1 MVIRWRSI
9 LGGKGRS
16 LILFAVF
23 FLTAGFAFE
32 NYFLLYFAILL
43 LFSTIISLPLFHYKL
58 NIEELRVHRELE
70 KEKVFRDDFVHIKVV
85 IENMGRNSFDFLE
98 IRDNYN
104 PQLFRQILGE
114 HFISTRIGPKDV
126 VKFSYVLEPK
136 VRGEYALGPLSIIVK
151 DRLGFNSVE
160 RIVPDSVTDILIYPP
175 YEDIK
180 RIEILGSKRS
190 LQLNYGL
197 QRSKQKGLGSE
208 FYGMRKYVFGDQF
221 RLIDWKAS
229 ARHQKLIVKEFED
242 ERDVT
247 VMILVDS
254 SETMAGG
261 AIENTKFEYAVRACM
276 LLTKVAITRRDNV
289 GVFTFSDKKNFKFLK
304 PGGGDDHFYQVLDFI
319 ARVKPEG
326 KCKMAEAMYY
336 FTRRFQKRSL
346 IFIISDLEANPKEIT
361 EAMKKLIPFNHTVIV
376 INPFSPWF
384 EIHEIDLSST
394 DKALA
399 EAISEEMMEH
409 ILTIRQGTRNMGINV
424 ISCGPDDM
432 MNQVMGKY
440 MEAKKKGSAY

>member
-1 MVIRWRSI
+1 M
-9 LGGKGRS
+9 LGGKGRT
-16 LILFAVF
+16 LILFSVF
-23 FLTAGFAFE
+23 FLTAGFAFV
-32 NYFLLYFAILL
+32 NYFLIFFAIILI
-43 LFSTIISLPLFHYKL
+43 FSTVISLPIFYWQM
-58 NIEELRVHRELE
+58 NIEELKVHRELE
-70 KEKVFRDDFVHIKVV
+70 KEKVFKDDFVHIKVI
-85 IENMGRNSFDFLE
+85 IENTGRNSFDFLE
-98 IRDNYN
+98 IRDYYS
-104 PQLFRQILGE
+104 PELFRLILGE
-114 HFISTRIGPKDV
+114 NFISTRIGPKAI

-136 VRGEYALGPLSIIVK
+136 VRGEYPIGPLSVTVK

-160 RIVPDSVTDILIYPP
+160 RIVPNSVSEILVYPP

-229 ARHQKLIVKEFED
+229 ARTQTLIVKEFES

-247 VMILVDS
+247 VMIIVDS
-254 SETMAGG
+254 SNSMAGG
-261 AIENTKFEYAVRACM
+261 AIENTKFEYAIRACM
-276 LLTKVAITRRDNV
+276 LLTKVALTRRDNV
-289 GVFTFSDKKNFKFLK
+289 GVFTFSDKRNFNFLK
-304 PGGGDDHFYQVLDFI
+304 PGSGDDHFYQVLDFV
-319 ARVKPEG
+319 AKVKPQG
-326 KCKMAEAMYY
+326 KSRMLEAIDYLC
-336 FTRRFQKRSL
+336 RRFQKRSL
-346 IFIISDLEANPKEIT
+346 IFLISDLEGEVKEISQ
-361 EAMKKLIPFNHTVIV
+361 AIRKLVPFNHTIII

-399 EAISEEMMEH
+399 EAISEEMMEY
-409 ILTIRQGTRNMGINV
+409 ILRIKQDLRNLGVNI
-424 ISCGPDDM
+424 ISVGPDDM
-432 MNQVMGKY
+432 LNQVLSTY

>member
-1 MVIRWRSI
+1 M
-9 LGGKGRS
+9 
-16 LILFAVF
+16 FAVF
-23 FLTAGFAFE
+23 FLTAGFAFV
-32 NYFLLYFAILL
+32 NYFLLFFGVLL
-43 LFSTIISLPLFHYKL
+43 LFSTIISLPIFHYKL
-58 NIEELRVHRELE
+58 NVEELIVHRELE
-70 KEKVFRDDFVHIKVV
+70 KEKVFKDDFVHVKVV
-85 IENMGRNSFDFLE
+85 IENVGRNGFDFLE

-104 PQLFRQILGE
+104 PQLFRLILGE
-114 HFISTRIGPKDV
+114 NFISTRIGPKTT

-136 VRGEYALGPLSIIVK
+136 VRGEYAIGPLSIIVK
-151 DRLGFNSVE
+151 DRLGFNSLE

-175 YEDIK
+175 YDDIK

-190 LQLNYGL
+190 LQLNYGA

-208 FYGMRKYVFGDQF
+208 FYGMRKYVYGDQF

-229 ARHQKLIVKEFED
+229 ARHQKLIVKEYES

-247 VMILVDS
+247 IMILVDS

-261 AIENTKFEYAVRACM
+261 AIENTKFEYAIRACM
-276 LLTKVAITRRDNV
+276 LLTKVALTRRDNV
-289 GVFTFSDKKNFKFLK
+289 GVYTFSDKKNFKFLK
-304 PGGGDDHFYQVLDFI
+304 PNGGDDHFYQVLDFV

-326 KCKMAEAMYY
+326 KCKIIEAMDHL
-336 FTRRFQKRSL
+336 TRRFQKRSL
-346 IFIISDLEANPKEIT
+346 IFIISDLEANPKEIS
-361 EAMKKLIPFNHTVIV
+361 EAIRKLIPFNHTIIV

-409 ILTIRQGTRNMGINV
+409 ILGIRQSLRNVGIS
-424 ISCGPDDM
+424 IITCGPDDM
-432 MNQVMGKY
+432 MKQVLSTY
-440 MEAKKKGSAY
+440 MDAKKKGKAF

>member
-1 MVIRWRSI
+1 M
-9 LGGKGRS
+9 
-16 LILFAVF
+16 
-23 FLTAGFAFE
+23 
-32 NYFLLYFAILL
+32 
-43 LFSTIISLPLFHYKL
+43 
-58 NIEELRVHRELE
+58 NIEELLVHRELE
-70 KEKVFRDDFVHIKVV
+70 KEKVFKDDFVHIKVI
-85 IENMGRNSFDFLE
+85 IENVGKNSFDFIE
-98 IRDNYN
+98 IRDSFN
-104 PQLFRQILGE
+104 PQLFRLILGE
-114 HFISTRIGPKDV
+114 NFISTRIGPKET

-136 VRGEYALGPLSIIVK
+136 VRGEYALGPLSVIVK
-151 DRLGFNSVE
+151 DRLGFNSLE
-160 RIVPDSVTDILIYPP
+160 RIVPESVTDILIYPP

-190 LQLNYGL
+190 LQLNYGE

-229 ARHQKLIVKEFED
+229 ARSQTLIVKEFES

-247 VMILVDS
+247 VMVLVDS

-261 AIENTKFEYAVRACM
+261 AIENTKFEYAIRACM
-276 LLTKVAITRRDNV
+276 LLTKVALTRRDSV
-289 GVFTFSDKKNFKFLK
+289 GVFTFSDKKNFNFLK
-304 PGGGDDHFYQVLDFI
+304 PNSGEEHFYQVLDFV

-326 KCKMAEAMYY
+326 KCRIIEAFDH

-346 IFIISDLEANPKEIT
+346 VFIISDLEENPKEISQ
-361 EAMKKLIPFNHTVIV
+361 AVKKLIPFKHSVVI

-399 EAISEEMMEH
+399 EAISEAMMEH
-409 ILTIRQGTRNMGINV
+409 ILTIKQELRNLGIN
-424 ISCGPDDM
+424 IITCGPDDM
-432 MNQVMGKY
+432 MHQILSNY
-440 MEAKKKGSAY
+440 MEAKKKGRAF

>member
-1 MVIRWRSI
+1 M
-9 LGGKGRS
+9 
-16 LILFAVF
+16 
-23 FLTAGFAFE
+23 
-32 NYFLLYFAILL
+32 
-43 LFSTIISLPLFHYKL
+43 

-70 KEKVFRDDFVHIKVV
+70 KEKVFKDDFVHIKVV
-85 IENMGRNSFDFLE
+85 IENIGRNGFDFLE

-104 PQLFRQILGE
+104 PQLFRLILGE
-114 HFISTRIGPKDV
+114 NFISTRIGPRKI

-136 VRGEYALGPLSIIVK
+136 VRGEYALGPLSVIVK

-160 RIVPDSVTDILIYPP
+160 RIVPDSVTDILVYPP
-175 YEDIK
+175 YDDIK

-229 ARHQKLIVKEFED
+229 ARHQTLIVKEFED

-261 AIENTKFEYAVRACM
+261 AIENTKFEYAIRACM
-276 LLTKVAITRRDNV
+276 LLTKVALTRRDNV
-289 GVFTFSDKKNFKFLK
+289 GVFTFSDKKNFNFLK
-304 PGGGDDHFYQVLDFI
+304 PNGGEDHFYQVLDFV

-326 KCKMAEAMYY
+326 KCKIAEALGF

-346 IFIISDLEANPKEIT
+346 IFIISDLEADPKEISQSI
-361 EAMKKLIPFNHTVIV
+361 KKLVPFNHTIIV

-399 EAISEEMMEH
+399 EAISEAMMEH
-409 ILTIRQGTRNMGINV
+409 ILLIKQEVRNLGVNLIT
-424 ISCGPDDM
+424 CGPDDM
-432 MNQVMGKY
+432 MNQVLSNY
-440 MEAKKKGSAY
+440 MEAKKKGRAY

>member
-1 MVIRWRSI
+1 MNV
-9 LGGKGRS
+9 
-16 LILFAVF
+16 
-23 FLTAGFAFE
+23 
-32 NYFLLYFAILL
+32 
-43 LFSTIISLPLFHYKL
+43 
-58 NIEELRVHRELE
+58 EELRVHRELE
-70 KEKVFRDDFVHIKVV
+70 KEKVFKDDFVHIKVI
-85 IENMGRNSFDFLE
+85 IENIGRSGFDFLE

-104 PQLFRQILGE
+104 PQLFRLILGE
-114 HFISTRIGPKDV
+114 NFISTRIGPREI
-126 VKFSYVLEPK
+126 VKFSYVLEPR

-151 DRLGFNSVE
+151 DRLGFNSLE

-229 ARHQKLIVKEFED
+229 ARFQQLIVKEYET

-261 AIENTKFEYAVRACM
+261 AIENTKFEYAIRACM
-276 LLTKVAITRRDNV
+276 LLTKVALTRRDSV
-289 GVFTFSDKKNFKFLK
+289 GVFTFSDKKNFNFLK
-304 PGGGDDHFYQVLDFI
+304 PNSGDEYFYQVLDFV

-326 KCKMAEAMYY
+326 KCRIVEAVD
-336 FTRRFQKRSL
+336 FFARRFQKRSL
-346 IFIISDLEANPKEIT
+346 VFIISDLESNPKEISQ
-361 EAMKKLIPFNHTVIV
+361 AIKKLVPFNHTIII

-409 ILTIRQGTRNMGINV
+409 IVTIKQDFRNLGINL
-424 ISCGPDDM
+424 ITCGPDDM
-432 MNQVMGKY
+432 MNQVLSNY
-440 MEAKKKGSAY
+440 MEAKKKGRAY

>member
-1 MVIRWRSI
+1 M
-9 LGGKGRS
+9 LGGKGRT
-16 LILFAVF
+16 LILFSVF

-32 NYFLLYFAILL
+32 NYFLIYFAILL
-43 LFSTIISLPLFHYKL
+43 LFSTVVSLPLFYYQM
-58 NIEELRVHRELE
+58 NIEEIRVHRELE
-70 KEKVFRDDFVHIKVV
+70 KEKVFKDDFVHIKVV
-85 IENMGRNSFDFLE
+85 IENTGNNGFDFLE
-98 IRDNYN
+98 IRDYYN
-104 PQLFRQILGE
+104 PQLFRLVLGE
-114 HFISTRIGPKDV
+114 NFISTRIGPKNV
-126 VKFSYVLEPK
+126 IKFSYVLEPK
-136 VRGEYALGPLSIIVK
+136 VRGEYPLGPLSITLK

-160 RIVPDSVTDILIYPP
+160 RIVPDSVSDILVYPP

-190 LQLNYGL
+190 LTLNYGL

-229 ARHQKLIVKEFED
+229 ARTQKLIVREFES

-247 VMILVDS
+247 IMILVDS
-254 SETMAGG
+254 SSSMAGG
-261 AIENTKFEYAVRACM
+261 AIENTKFEYAIRACM
-276 LLTKVAITRRDNV
+276 LLTKVALTRKDNV
-289 GVFTFSDKKNFKFLK
+289 GVFTFSDKKNLQFLK
-304 PGGGDDHFYQVLDFI
+304 PRSGDDQFYQVLDFV
-319 ARVKPEG
+319 ARVKPQG
-326 KCKMAEAMYY
+326 KLRMVEAMD
-336 FTRRFQKRSL
+336 FFNRRFQKRSL
-346 IFIISDLEANPKEIT
+346 IFVISDLEADVKEIGQ
-361 EAMKKLIPFNHTVIV
+361 AIRKLAPFNHTIII

-409 ILTIRQGTRNMGINV
+409 ILKFKQEVRHLGVNIITV
-424 ISCGPDDM
+424 GPDDM
-432 MNQVMGKY
+432 MSQVLGTY

>member
-1 MVIRWRSI
+1 M
-9 LGGKGRS
+9 
-16 LILFAVF
+16 FAVF
-23 FLTAGFAFE
+23 FITAGFAFV
-32 NYFLLYFAILL
+32 NYFLLYFGILL
-43 LFSTIISLPLFHYKL
+43 LFSTIISLPIFHYKL
-58 NIEELRVHRELE
+58 NVEELIVHRELE
-70 KEKVFRDDFVHIKVV
+70 KEKVFKDDFVHIKVV
-85 IENMGRNSFDFLE
+85 IENVGRHGFDFIE

-104 PQLFRQILGE
+104 PQLFRLILGE
-114 HFISTRIGPKDV
+114 NFISTRIGPKTT

-136 VRGEYALGPLSIIVK
+136 VRGEYAIGPLSIIVK
-151 DRLGFNSVE
+151 DRLGFNSLE

-175 YEDIK
+175 YDDIK

-190 LQLNYGL
+190 LQLNYGV

-229 ARHQKLIVKEFED
+229 ARHQKLIVKEYES

-247 VMILVDS
+247 VMVLVDS

-261 AIENTKFEYAVRACM
+261 AIENTKFEYAIRACM
-276 LLTKVAITRRDNV
+276 LLTKVALTRRDNV

-304 PGGGDDHFYQVLDFI
+304 PNGGEEHFYQVLDFV

-326 KCKMAEAMYY
+326 KCKVVEAMDH

-346 IFIISDLEANPKEIT
+346 VFLITDLESNPKEIS
-361 EAMKKLIPFNHTVIV
+361 EAIRKLMPFNHTVII

-409 ILTIRQGTRNMGINV
+409 ILLIRQAVRNVGVSIV
-424 ISCGPDDM
+424 TCGPDDM
-432 MNQVMGKY
+432 MNQVLSNY
-440 MEAKKKGSAY
+440 MDAKKKGKAF

>member
-1 MVIRWRSI
+1 M
-9 LGGKGRS
+9 LGGKGRT
-16 LILFAVF
+16 LILFSVF
-23 FLTAGFAFE
+23 FLTAGFAFV
-32 NYFLLYFAILL
+32 NYFLIFFAIILI
-43 LFSTIISLPLFHYKL
+43 FSTVISLPIFYWQM
-58 NIEELRVHRELE
+58 NIEELKVHRELE
-70 KEKVFRDDFVHIKVV
+70 KEKVFKDDFVHIKVI
-85 IENMGRNSFDFLE
+85 IENTGRNSFDFLE
-98 IRDNYN
+98 IRDYYS
-104 PQLFRQILGE
+104 PELFRLILGE
-114 HFISTRIGPKDV
+114 NFISTRIGPKAI

-136 VRGEYALGPLSIIVK
+136 VRGEYPIGPLSVTVK

-160 RIVPDSVTDILIYPP
+160 RIVPNSVSEILVYPP

-229 ARHQKLIVKEFED
+229 ARTQTLIVKEFES

-247 VMILVDS
+247 VMIIVDS
-254 SETMAGG
+254 SNSMAGG
-261 AIENTKFEYAVRACM
+261 AIENTKFEYAIRACM
-276 LLTKVAITRRDNV
+276 LLTKVALTRRDNV
-289 GVFTFSDKKNFKFLK
+289 GVFTFSDKRNFNFLK
-304 PGGGDDHFYQVLDFI
+304 PGSGEDHFYQVLDFV
-319 ARVKPEG
+319 AKVKPQG
-326 KCKMAEAMYY
+326 KSRMLEAIDYLC
-336 FTRRFQKRSL
+336 RRFQKRSL
-346 IFIISDLEANPKEIT
+346 IFLISDLEGEVKEISQ
-361 EAMKKLIPFNHTVIV
+361 AIRKLVPFNHTIII

-399 EAISEEMMEH
+399 EAISEEMMEY
-409 ILTIRQGTRNMGINV
+409 ILRIKQDLRNLGVNI
-424 ISCGPDDM
+424 ISVGPDDM
-432 MNQVMGKY
+432 LNQVLSTY

>member
-1 MVIRWRSI
+1 M
-9 LGGKGRS
+9 
-16 LILFAVF
+16 FAVF
-23 FLTAGFAFE
+23 FLTAGFAFV
-32 NYFLLYFAILL
+32 NYFLLYFGILL
-43 LFSTIISLPLFHYKL
+43 LFSTIISLPIFHYKL
-58 NIEELRVHRELE
+58 NVEELIVHRELE
-70 KEKVFRDDFVHIKVV
+70 KEKVFKDDFVHVKVV
-85 IENMGRNSFDFLE
+85 IENVGRHGFDFLE

-104 PQLFRQILGE
+104 PQLFRLILGE
-114 HFISTRIGPKDV
+114 NYISTRIGPKTT

-151 DRLGFNSVE
+151 DRLGFDSLE

-190 LQLNYGL
+190 LQLNYGA

-208 FYGMRKYVFGDQF
+208 FYGMRKYVYGDQF

-229 ARHQKLIVKEFED
+229 ARTQKLIVKEYES

-247 VMILVDS
+247 IMILVDS

-261 AIENTKFEYAVRACM
+261 AIENTKFEYAIRACM
-276 LLTKVAITRRDNV
+276 LLTKVALTRRDNV
-289 GVFTFSDKKNFKFLK
+289 GIYTFSDKKNFKFLK
-304 PGGGDDHFYQVLDFI
+304 PNGGEEHFYQVLDFV

-326 KCKMAEAMYY
+326 KCKAIEAMDH
-336 FTRRFQKRSL
+336 FTKRFQKRSL
-346 IFIISDLEANPKEIT
+346 IFIISDLEANPKEIS
-361 EAMKKLIPFNHTVIV
+361 EAIRKLIPFNHTIII

-409 ILTIRQGTRNMGINV
+409 ILSIRQSLRNVGIS
-424 ISCGPDDM
+424 IITCGPDDM
-432 MNQVMGKY
+432 MKQVLSLY
-440 MEAKKKGSAY
+440 MEAKKKGKAF